1 MLLEAQRLE
10 QRTRYDL
17 EMLMQLGYCTG
28 IENYSRHL
36 SGRKP
41 GERPETLL
49 DYFPKDYL
57 LFIDESHVTIPQL
70 RAMYAGDRSRKE
82 TLVRHG
88 FRLPSAFDNRPLIF
102 EEFES
107 SWARQSTFQQ
117 PQALMNS
124 EAQARSWSKSSGRRV
139 CWIRRWKCGL

>member
-1 MLLEAQRLE
+1 MLWKPKGWNSAPDTTWKCSCSWATAQ
-10 QRTRYDL
+10 D
-17 EMLMQLGYCTG
+17 
-28 IENYSRHL
+28 
-36 SGRKP
+36 RKLFQAP
-41 GERPETLL
+41 VRQKARRAAGNSP

-102 EEFES
+102 EEFEKPHGPDNLRFS
-107 SWARQSTFQQ
+107 NPR
-117 PQALMNS
+117 PL
-124 EAQARSWSKSSGRRV
+124 
-139 CWIRRWKCGL
+139 